1 MMIRNIA
8 ASATFFVLAAFTAGP
23 ALAQGWGE
31 QRPLQF
37 EIVGSNGNLAAS
49 QIAAGQVA
57 AAWNQADGAL
67 YVSAASALSAIAT
80 ANANGGGGLNGAN
93 GNGQNNQNQNGTT
106 ALTVSGSGNTI
117 NVTQTT
123 TGTSQGAANSIAAN
137 SKNLNTPGNTV
148 ANASGSNSKQYLNQ
162 SGPSKYLGGSSGQ

>member
-1 MMIRNIA
+1 MIIRNIA
-8 ASATFFVLAAFTAGP
+8 AAATFGLFATFAAVP

-37 EIVGSNGNLAAS
+37 EIVGANGNLAAS
-49 QIAAGQVA
+49 QIAAGQVSA
-57 AAWNQADGAL
+57 AYNQADGSL
-67 YVSAASALSAIAT
+67 YQAAGVGLAALSS
-80 ANANGGGGLNGAN
+80 ANASGGGLNGASA
-93 GNGQNNQNQNGTT
+93 NGQANQNQNGTT